1 MSWVYLI
8 GENGNEGSYKIGS
21 TRCKDIKKKT
31 EAAPNWKLQQSLHQV
46 II

>member
-21 TRCKDIKKKT
+21 TRGKDIKK
-31 EAAPNWKLQQSLHQV
+31 ELRRLQLENPKGLFTK
-46 II
+46 